1 MKDLKDTLA
10 RFNPKAVTREIEGW
24 GGWWRN
30 RFRENADKARR
41 VLAEVASMVAER
53 RIHTGPGQ
61 TANALWS
68 RLPCPT
74 STSPR

>member
-1 MKDLKDTLA
+1 MKDLKHTLE
-10 RFNPKAVTREIEGW
+10 RFDAKTVTREIEGW

-61 TANALWS
+61 TAYDLWG
-68 RLPCPT
+68 RLP
-74 STSPR
+74 